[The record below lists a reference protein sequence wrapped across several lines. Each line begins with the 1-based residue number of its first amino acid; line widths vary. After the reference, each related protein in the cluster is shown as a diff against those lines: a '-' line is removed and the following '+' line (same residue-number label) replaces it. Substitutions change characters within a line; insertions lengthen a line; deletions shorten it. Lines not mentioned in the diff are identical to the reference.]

1 VAGLRSLEEVLE
13 GTVLRENVGE
23 GLLHN
28 IVSRR
33 MDEGGILIYLGSGC
47 VSEANRG
54 ADLFGLDYFE

>member
-1 VAGLRSLEEVLE
+1 MAGLRGLEKVLE
-13 GTVLRENVGE
+13 GTVLREDVGE

-33 MDEGGILIYLGSGC
+33 MDESGILVYLRSGC
-47 VSEANRG
+47 VSEANRS